1 MENCDSHFNQNT
13 YTFSL
18 VLTTCLCPNHM
29 VSSFQVDL
37 LVISTFFSVK
47 ENRIKN
53 EKKKNITREKILS
66 CQMVTIYSNGL
77 LSKVVESIMY

>member
-1 MENCDSHFNQNT
+1 MENSDSHFNQNT

-37 LVISTFFSVK
+37 LVISIFFSVK

-53 EKKKNITREKILS
+53 EKKKKDHKRENSFLSDGDNI
-66 CQMVTIYSNGL
+66 
-77 LSKVVESIMY
+77 